1 MKIGDKVR
9 HRNYPLELMQIKS
22 ISETVATCNYIE
34 RPKIWNMAQQCNQY
48 ETCICASGNLEGS
61 DGSPVKEQLNLF

>member
-1 MKIGDKVR
+1 MRVGDKVR
-9 HRNYPLELMQIKS
+9 HKNYPLELMQIKS

-48 ETCICASGNLEGS
+48 ETCICALDNLEVS
-61 DGSPVKEQLNLF
+61 DGSLAVPQLNLF